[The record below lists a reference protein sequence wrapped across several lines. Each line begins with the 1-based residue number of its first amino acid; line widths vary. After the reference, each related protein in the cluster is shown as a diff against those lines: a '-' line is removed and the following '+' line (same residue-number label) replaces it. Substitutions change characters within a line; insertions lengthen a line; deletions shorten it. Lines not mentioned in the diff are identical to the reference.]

1 MERMIND
8 EKEEEEDG
16 NAKRGDKRI
25 KQALVSVCQ
34 NRKTS
39 S

>member
-1 MERMIND
+1 MINE
-8 EKEEEEDG
+8 EKETEKDG
-16 NAKRGDKRI
+16 RKERRGEKRI

-34 NRKTS
+34 NKKTS

>member
-1 MERMIND
+1 MIND
-8 EKEEEEDG
+8 EEEEEEEDG
-16 NAKRGDKRI
+16 NAKGGDKRI

>member
-8 EKEEEEDG
+8 EKEEEDG
-16 NAKRGDKRI
+16 NGKRGDKRI

-34 NRKTS
+34 NKKTS
-39 S
+39 P

>member
-1 MERMIND
+1 MIND
-8 EKEEEEDG
+8 EKEEEEEDG